1 MELMNNYKEAILV
14 IDLEKKECETEDLTE
29 ELVEKALGGAAI
41 NMELYEK
48 YKDRD
53 PLIIGTGFFTGTF
66 MPAGCGGVITG
77 KSPITGKIA
86 HVPFG
91 IYSGVEL
98 KLTGFDFIVILGKAD
113 SPVRLWLHDGLSDVD
128 DSSDIWGKDVWES
141 TDKVREIYGDEMI
154 QVLLI
159 GPAGEN
165 KVKAASISENYWG
178 SNDNL
183 GLGAVFGEKNLK
195 AICLRGLD
203 SLEVAEGFFAKCME
217 LKNEITGGTINGKAG
232 LKDIAADLGI
242 DAGAIEKLNS
252 ATHRNNAGY
261 NCPYPTYTYLKYRE
275 APNAMEMI
283 GEAEPGCL
291 ITNIAGFAGLN
302 SAGLDASEAI
312 EKCYRLGIY
321 PAAAAKIITDKGA
334 SDISAIDAIVS
345 DGNIDEPAPWPIA
358 GNPDKAIL
366 EVSSAFSTA
375 VPPKG
380 IFANQDKDAN
390 WWINRQA
397 IASILGIDPVIML
410 MTPEITEE
418 KLVELIQIS
427 GESEDF
433 SADDLKNIVS
443 TLIEKSA

>member
-14 IDLEKKECETEDLTE
+14 VDLESKECETEDLTE

-41 NMELYEK
+41 NMELYEQ

-66 MPAGCGGVITG
+66 MPAGSGGVITG

-91 IYSGVEL
+91 LYAGVEL
-98 KLTGFDFIVILGKAD
+98 KLTGFDFVVILGKAD
-113 SPVRLWLHDGLSDVD
+113 APVRLWLHDGLSDID
-128 DSSDIWGKDVWES
+128 DASDVWGKDVWES
-141 TDKVREIYGDEMI
+141 TDKMREIYGDEMI
-154 QVLLI
+154 QLLLI

-165 KVKAASISENYWG
+165 KVKAASVSENYWG
-178 SNDNL
+178 GNDSL
-183 GLGAVFGEKNLK
+183 GLGAVFGEKKVK
-195 AICLRGLD
+195 AVCMRGLD

-217 LKNEITGGTINGKAG
+217 LKNEIVGGTISGKAG
-232 LKDIAADLGI
+232 LKDIATDLGI
-242 DAGAIEKLNS
+242 DAVSIEKLNS

-261 NCPYPTYTYLKYRE
+261 NCPYPAYTYLKYRE
-275 APNAMEMI
+275 APSAMDML

-291 ITNIAGFAGLN
+291 VSNIAGFAGLN

-321 PAAAAKIITDKGA
+321 PAAAAKILADKGA
-334 SDISAIDAIVS
+334 SDIGAIEAIAA

-358 GNPDKAIL
+358 GSPDKAIL
-366 EVSSAFSTA
+366 GVSAAFSTA
-375 VPPKG
+375 IPPKG
-380 IFANQDKDAN
+380 IFANQDMDAN
-390 WWINRQA
+390 EWVKKQA
-397 IASILGIDPVIML
+397 TASILGIDPVIML

-427 GESEDF
+427 GENEDF

>member
-14 IDLEKKECETEDLTE
+14 VDLETKECETEDLNE

-41 NMELYEK
+41 NMALYEK

-66 MPAGCGGVITG
+66 MPAGSGGVITG

-91 IYSGVEL
+91 IYAGVEL
-98 KLTGFDFIVILGKAD
+98 KLTGFDFVVILGKAD
-113 SPVRLWLHDGLSDVD
+113 APVRLWLHDGLADADDASDV
-128 DSSDIWGKDVWES
+128 WGKDVWES
-141 TDKVREIYGDEMI
+141 TDKMREIYGDDMI
-154 QVLLI
+154 QLLLI

-165 KVKAASISENYWG
+165 KVKAASVSENYWG

-195 AICLRGLD
+195 AVCMRGLD
-203 SLEVAEGFFAKCME
+203 SLEVAEGFFAKCIE
-217 LKNEITGGTINGKAG
+217 LKNEITGGTISGKAG
-232 LKDIAADLGI
+232 LKDIAVDLGI

-252 ATHRNNAGY
+252 TTHRNNAGY
-261 NCPYPTYTYLKYRE
+261 NCPYPAYTYLKYRE
-275 APNAMEMI
+275 APSAMAMQ

-291 ITNIAGFAGLN
+291 ITNIAGFAALN
-302 SAGLDASEAI
+302 SAGVDAPEAI
-312 EKCYRLGIY
+312 EKCNRLGIC
-321 PAAAAKIITDKGA
+321 PSAAAKILTDKGA
-334 SDISAIDAIVS
+334 SDLSAIDAIVS
-345 DGNIDEPAPWPIA
+345 DGNIDEPAPWPIE
-358 GNPDKAIL
+358 GSPDKAIL
-366 EVSSAFSTA
+366 AISSAFSTA

-380 IFANQDKDAN
+380 IFSNQDKDAN

-397 IASILGIDPVIML
+397 IAAILGIDPVIML
-410 MTPEITEE
+410 MAPEITEE
-418 KLVELIQIS
+418 KLVEFIQIS

-433 SADDLKNIVS
+433 SADDLNKIVA
-443 TLIEKSA
+443 TLIEKST